1 MGQRNR
7 VDRGRGT
14 LGPPE
19 AWDPLGE
26 GQCGAQAPT
35 LQGGPSM
42 AGSGDPERLGWG
54 PSPPRQVLGLGGAEA
69 WPHGW
74 EDPPTVGQ
82 GITGQGCCPR
92 SVAQTCV
99 QLPDRAVPGPHPAR
113 AWAPQALGSSQ
124 TAARAGLR
132 HFPPQA
138 AFQHPFSLDPRPQGR
153 ALSCRCVYEGNSA
166 VLQGLVLMNLRVK
179 WHSICHVTSSEKNR
193 TRCNYVKMLIVVPSG

>member
-19 AWDPLGE
+19 AWDPPGE

-113 AWAPQALGSSQ
+113 AWAPQALGPPKPQPERVCATSHPRQPSSTPSPLTPALKAELCPAVVFMRE
-124 TAARAGLR
+124 TARS
-132 HFPPQA
+132 FKDW
-138 AFQHPFSLDPRPQGR
+138 S
-153 ALSCRCVYEGNSA
+153 
-166 VLQGLVLMNLRVK
+166 
-179 WHSICHVTSSEKNR
+179 
-193 TRCNYVKMLIVVPSG
+193 